1 MKKNYIQPVTDV
13 QDIDMNPVMEAASF
27 DITIG
32 ESQDNPTGEAPSV
45 WEDEGFDFEW

>member
-1 MKKNYIQPVTDV
+1 MKKNYIQPMADV
-13 QDIDMNPVMEAASF
+13 QDIDMNPMMEAASF

-32 ESQDNPTGEAPSV
+32 ESQENPTGEAPSV